1 MREQYIYIYM
11 IISKQKRDMKLE
23 KTAKEGSVVLA
34 MFTFCNLIAEKKG
47 AGRIPVLESK
57 N

>member
-1 MREQYIYIYM
+1 M